1 MVQENSFKVGVF
13 VVGGGGY
20 GDSGCCGGA
29 RFTFFAKKPCN
40 NKIVNLCFVFS
51 GYFRYKTVDL
61 DHDHAR
67 LFVRV

>member
-1 MVQENSFKVGVF
+1 M
-13 VVGGGGY
+13 VGGGGY

-29 RFTFFAKKPCN
+29 RFTFFLQKSLSSIKT
-40 NKIVNLCFVFS
+40 VNLCFVFS

>member
-1 MVQENSFKVGVF
+1 M
-13 VVGGGGY
+13 VGGGGY

-29 RFTFFAKKPCN
+29 RFTFFAKKPCIASI
-40 NKIVNLCFVFS
+40 KTVNLCFVFS